1 MCNILLLLYNIK
13 LITAGLFIKATLCK
27 EKKVISESMLTLTK
41 SLKKEINENSNKS
54 QKTLGQNKKTQIVGE
69 VKKEVKTLS

>member
-1 MCNILLLLYNIK
+1 
-13 LITAGLFIKATLCK
+13 
-27 EKKVISESMLTLTK
+27 MLTLTK